1 MSDLPNAPT
10 YRTGIQTIT
19 PRNIPSVTIKPKEPV
34 PAGGGISG
42 KEKEGNA
49 IGSSEL
55 PITDIGKE
63 AELSEEVTAAGVK
76 TQPIAINIPKPVA
89 RMGVQPAGQNVTID
103 TGSTVALS
111 LTDEQ
116 IAQGLKESI
125 ASSWRWLSE
134 WWKRKFEQLGLRR
147 K

>member
-1 MSDLPNAPT
+1 MNDLPIAPAP
-10 YRTGIQTIT
+10 Q
-19 PRNIPSVTIKPKEPV
+19 NIPLATIKPKEPA

-49 IGSSEL
+49 IGLSEF

-63 AELSEEVTAAGVK
+63 VELPKEVTAAGVK
-76 TQPIAINIPKPVA
+76 TQPIVINIPKPVA
-89 RMGVQPAGQNVTID
+89 RMGVQPTGQNVTIG
-103 TGSTVALS
+103 TGSTVTLP

-125 ASSWRWLSE
+125 ASSWRWLAQ
-134 WWKRKFEQLGLRR
+134 WCKRKFMQLGLRR